1 MIHVF
6 QQQKDNRQIHNPTH
20 LFTTQTCKSWSYN
33 VLVLFLLAYN
43 QAPSHSAKKNTFGAG
58 FCGPDS
64 PPQRL
69 FLIEELVVFQ
79 SNQIGTISKRVCV
92 FLRFLGDSIV
102 FIFISLY
109 ESYLFFWVL
118 LSKWATERG
127 FPSRWR
133 ANEQLDG
140 GWVLANCW
148 FFRNTLTLSNLCSIW
163 LWNLVLPFFT
173 PRKGLMGG
181 KTCIKRLR
189 HADGYSDLGASQYV
203 WYFSQC
209 SCRKYSNLTYASS
222 TTNYIQLLYQVS
234 TIFYVFTYT

>member
-6 QQQKDNRQIHNPTH
+6 QQQKDSRQIHNPTH
-20 LFTTQTCKSWSYN
+20 LFTTQTCKSWSYK
-33 VLVLFLLAYN
+33 VLSLLAYN
-43 QAPSHSAKKNTFGAG
+43 QAPSRSAKKKSPLAPGFVALTVHPLDYVWLKNWTFFDRIKWVLFQKG
-58 FCGPDS
+58 FVYFFDS
-64 PPQRL
+64 WGTQYVL
-69 FLIEELVVFQ
+69 CSFLYMSHI
-79 SNQIGTISKRVCV
+79 C
-92 FLRFLGDSIV
+92 FL
-102 FIFISLY
+102 
-109 ESYLFFWVL
+109 WVL
-118 LSKWATERG
+118 LSKWATESA
-127 FPSRWR
+127 FPSRWG

-163 LWNLVLPFFT
+163 RWNLVGPFFT
-173 PRKGLMGG
+173 PRKWLMGG

-203 WYFSQC
+203 WYVYQC

-234 TIFYVFTYT
+234 TIFYVFTYP